1 MKKKKKKEKERRV
14 GVRKIG
20 EEGLLRKITLKIR
33 LERIDT

>member
-14 GVRKIG
+14 GVRKTG